1 MFTGIVE
8 AIGEIM
14 EVTETSGGRRLKIA
28 VDFAEALTDGQSINV
43 SGVCLT
49 VESHGPDWF
58 EAFLAEETMAKT
70 YLGEVGV
77 GDTVNIE
84 RAMPAN
90 GRFDGHVVQG
100 HVDTTTAVTAIRQ
113 VGEDWEYDFALGDW
127 DRYVVEKGSI
137 TLDGISLTVA
147 SLDDNE
153 FTVAVI
159 PATYRDTTLS
169 TKEPGDPVHVEVDVI
184 AKYVEQLLQSKS

>member
-1 MFTGIVE
+1 MFTGIIE

-14 EVTETSGGRRLKIA
+14 AVTETPGGRRLKIA
-28 VDFAEALTDGQSINV
+28 VDIAGTLTDGQSINV

-49 VESHGPDWF
+49 VESHETDWF
-58 EAFLAEETMAKT
+58 EVFLADETIAKT
-70 YLGEVGV
+70 YLGDVGV
-77 GDTVNIE
+77 SDHVNIE

-127 DRYVVEKGSI
+127 RRYVVEKGSI
-137 TLDGISLTVA
+137 ALDGISLTVA

-159 PATYRDTTLS
+159 PATYRTTTLS
-169 TKEPGDPVHVEVDVI
+169 AKEPGDPVHVEVDI
-184 AKYVEQLLQSKS
+184 IGKYVEKMIRSDR